1 MSRLRIGLQNNWKIF
16 FFVSEEVLGYGVR
29 FRLYGVERMRRERM
43 IGESIIGFASLTMDA
58 PSTHWV
64 ILEPRSNL
72 SVSFTSYLI

>member
-1 MSRLRIGLQNNWKIF
+1 MKIAKTSDCTVTEDVTGFGL
-16 FFVSEEVLGYGVR
+16 R

-43 IGESIIGFASLTMDA
+43 IGESIIGFASLGLDA

-72 SVSFTSYLI
+72 TVS

>member
-1 MSRLRIGLQNNWKIF
+1 MLFS
-16 FFVSEEVLGYGVR
+16 VTEEVLGYGVR

-72 SVSFTSYLI
+72 SVSICFILLLYLYL